1 METDASSL
9 MMPFSLPRPRLS
21 PRPRLAPKKV
31 PEAEAPGH
39 RRSRDLRD
47 LLTPGR
53 QKRRS
58 RLCAFGMAL
67 TRDAGEGT
75 LAPTSM
81 VDSHSKAPGRLT
93 WMRVYR
99 YMRPR
104 TGKSNGRP
112 GNPWKLT
119 WMRVYRYMRPRR
131 GKLNGRLTWMPYLHP
146 LCLPQRTIA
155 RQLLAPLQNLLM
167 TIIGSSTP
175 ALISI
180 CAPQLFL
187 EFVPNGMTLAQS
199 SLPVV
204 LHSQITRSLPA
215 LTLLVRR
222 PNASLSIDYPSSYC
236 RSVVDAAYTAPGFAG
251 SHLVKCPNMRR
262 LKEP

>member
-1 METDASSL
+1 MVLRMCRPQRLPKRPSARSAGPRLPRQRRTSRRTCRLHRRLPQLRWPRLQSPLAETSLVGNAHMETNTSSL

-81 VDSHSKAPGRLT
+81 VDSHSEAPGRLT

-104 TGKSNGRP
+104 TGKSNGQP

-119 WMRVYRYMRPRR
+119 WMRVYRYMRPRT
-131 GKLNGRLTWMPYLHP
+131 GKLNGRLTWMRVYRYMRP
-146 LCLPQRTIA
+146 RTGK
-155 RQLLAPLQNLLM
+155 L
-167 TIIGSSTP
+167 
-175 ALISI
+175 
-180 CAPQLFL
+180 
-187 EFVPNGMTLAQS
+187 
-199 SLPVV
+199 
-204 LHSQITRSLPA
+204 
-215 LTLLVRR
+215 
-222 PNASLSIDYPSSYC
+222 
-236 RSVVDAAYTAPGFAG
+236 
-251 SHLVKCPNMRR
+251 
-262 LKEP
+262 